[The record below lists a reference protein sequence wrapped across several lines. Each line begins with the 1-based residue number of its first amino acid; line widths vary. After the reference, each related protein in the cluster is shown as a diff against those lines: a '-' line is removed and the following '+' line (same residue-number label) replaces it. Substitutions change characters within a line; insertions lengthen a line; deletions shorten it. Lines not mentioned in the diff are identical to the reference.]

1 MKKAKY
7 DLDEEM
13 LRPYFKLENV
23 RQGVFDVATRLY
35 GLKFEERT
43 DIPIYHPDV
52 SVFEVKEAGGRHV
65 GILFVDYFP
74 RASKRGGAWMSEF
87 RQQTKQNGKDI
98 RPVVYNVGNFSKPT
112 ADKPSLLSLEEVETL
127 FHEFGHALHG
137 LLSDCTYKTLA
148 GSNVARDFVELPSQ
162 IMENWAT
169 EPAVLKQ
176 YARHYETGEPMPDD
190 LIEKI
195 QKSRYFNQGFATT
208 EYLAASFLDMDWHTR
223 VAPDA
228 KIDVL
233 AFENESLGR
242 IGLIP
247 EIISRYRSSYFNHI
261 FAGGYS
267 AGYYAY
273 MWAEVL
279 DADAFQAFKETG
291 DIFNPQVAK
300 AFRDNILS
308 RGGTEE
314 PDESVPA
321 IPRQGTGDRRAA
333 RSGAV

>member
-1 MKKAKY
+1 
-7 DLDEEM
+7 M

-35 GLKFEERT
+35 GLKFDERT

-52 SVFEVKEAGGRHV
+52 SVFEVKEADGTHV

-74 RASKRGGAWMSEF
+74 RASKRGGAWMGEF
-87 RQQTKQNGKDI
+87 RQQMQAERQGHPAGHLQCGQLLETHGRQAFAAFAGGSRDAVPRI
-98 RPVVYNVGNFSKPT
+98 RPRP
-112 ADKPSLLSLEEVETL
+112 
-127 FHEFGHALHG
+127 
-137 LLSDCTYKTLA
+137 
-148 GSNVARDFVELPSQ
+148 AR
-162 IMENWAT
+162 
-169 EPAVLKQ
+169 PAVGLHLQ
-176 YARHYETGEPMPDD
+176 DDRRHQRGSRFRRTAVADHGELGHRTGRCSSSTRGTTKPASRCRTT

-195 QKSRYFNQGFATT
+195 QKSQYFNQGFATT

-228 KIDVL
+228 DIDVL

-247 EIISRYRSSYFNHI
+247 EIIPRYRSSYFNHI
-261 FAGGYS
+261 FSGGYA

-273 MWAEVL
+273 VWAEVL

-300 AFRDNILS
+300 SFRDNILS
-308 RGGTEE
+308 RGGTRRT
-314 PDESVPA
+314 DGTVPA
-321 IPRQGTGDRRAA
+321 VPRQGAGDRRAA
-333 RSGAV
+333 RAPRLK